1 MLFLIWMFALAIL
14 SIIWAFHSLKKERQR
29 HEIEKA
35 RKEMTTGRVIF
46 HSSDVSESDS
56 SL

>member
-1 MLFLIWMFALAIL
+1 MLFIFCLIMIAIV
-14 SIIWAFHSLKKERQR
+14 SVIWAYYSILKERQR

-35 RKEMTTGRVIF
+35 KKEITSGRVIF
-46 HSSDVSESDS
+46 HSSSVSESDS

>member
-1 MLFLIWMFALAIL
+1 MIALAMVSVL
-14 SIIWAFHSLKKERQR
+14 WAFHSLKKERQR

-46 HSSDVSESDS
+46 HSSDVSESES

>member
-1 MLFLIWMFALAIL
+1 MLFLIWMIALAIVSVL
-14 SIIWAFHSLKKERQR
+14 WAYQSLKKERQR

-46 HSSDVSESDS
+46 HSSDVSDSES

>member
-1 MLFLIWMFALAIL
+1 MLFVLCMIIIGLISVVWAYF
-14 SIIWAFHSLKKERQR
+14 SIVKERQR

-35 RKEMTTGRVIF
+35 KEDISTGRVIF
-46 HSSDVSESDS
+46 HSSSASESDS

>member
-1 MLFLIWMFALAIL
+1 MGFFVWIIVLAVISVVWAYYSML
-14 SIIWAFHSLKKERQR
+14 KERQR

-35 RKEMTTGRVIF
+35 KKEMSTGRVIF
-46 HSSDVSESDS
+46 HSSDVSESES

>member
-1 MLFLIWMFALAIL
+1 MLFILCLVAIAIISVVWAYY
-14 SIIWAFHSLKKERQR
+14 SIMKERQR

-35 RKEMTTGRVIF
+35 KEDISTGRVIF
-46 HSSDVSESDS
+46 HSSSASESES

>member
-1 MLFLIWMFALAIL
+1 MNILFWIILIAII
-14 SIIWAFHSLKKERQR
+14 SITWAYYSILKERQR

-35 RKEMTTGRVIF
+35 KKEMETGRVIF
-46 HSSDVSESDS
+46 HSSDVSEPKS

>member
-1 MLFLIWMFALAIL
+1 MNIFFWIIILAII
-14 SIIWAFHSLKKERQR
+14 SVVWAYYSMLKERQR

-35 RKEMTTGRVIF
+35 KKEMETGRVIF
-46 HSSDVSESDS
+46 HSSDVSESKS